1 MKKLFLLVFMVIMT
15 TAAFG
20 QEKMNLVSGGFEVL
34 KDQTEVKVELT
45 FEDVLFM
52 KENITETQYLEN
64 RKKQVLDN
72 PKRGEKA
79 WNMWITEWERYK
91 KEEYINY
98 FTKGLNKT
106 YKDILFKKDSSAKY
120 TLLLETKWIFPGWHA
135 GLTMMTA
142 EINGTVKLVETNNHS
157 VVLAEVELNKFD
169 RFVNNDEVVM
179 EYGRIA
185 GAYESAG
192 RYLGKKIKK
201 SLK

>member
-15 TAAFG
+15 TVAFG

-34 KDQTEVKVELT
+34 KDQTEVNVELK

-106 YKDILFKKDSSAKY
+106 YKEILFKKDSSAKY

-135 GLTMMTA
+135 GLTMMTS
-142 EINGTVKLVETNNHS
+142 EISGTIKLVETNNHS

-169 RFVNNDEVVM
+169 RFVNNDEMVM

>member
-34 KDQTEVKVELT
+34 KDQTEVNVELT

-79 WNMWITEWERYK
+79 WDMWITEWERYK

-106 YKDILFKKDSSAKY
+106 YKEILFKKDSSAKY

-142 EINGTVKLVETNNHS
+142 EISGTIKLVETNNHS

-169 RFVNNDEVVM
+169 RFVNNDEIVM

>member
-34 KDQTEVKVELT
+34 KDQTEVNVELT

-106 YKDILFKKDSSAKY
+106 YKEILFKKDSSAKY

-135 GLTMMTA
+135 GLTMMTS
-142 EINGTVKLVETNNHS
+142 EISGTIKLVETNNHS

>member
-1 MKKLFLLVFMVIMT
+1 MKKLFLLVFMVMMT

-34 KDQTEVKVELT
+34 KDQTEVNVELK

-72 PKRGEKA
+72 PKRGEETWKI
-79 WNMWITEWERYK
+79 WIAEWEKYK
-91 KEEYINY
+91 NEEYIRY
-98 FTKGLNKT
+98 FSKGLNKT
-106 YKDILFKKDSSAKY
+106 YKESFFKKDISSKY

-142 EINGTVKLVETNNHS
+142 EISGTIKLVETSNHS
-157 VVLAEVELNKFD
+157 VVLAEIELNKFD
-169 RFVNNDEVVM
+169 RFVNNDEAVM

-185 GAYESAG
+185 AAYESAG

>member
-34 KDQTEVKVELT
+34 KDQTEVNVELK

-106 YKDILFKKDSSAKY
+106 YKEILFKKDSSAKY

-142 EINGTVKLVETNNHS
+142 EISGTIKLVETNNHS

>member
-1 MKKLFLLVFMVIMT
+1 MVIMT

-34 KDQTEVKVELT
+34 KDQTEVNVELT

-135 GLTMMTA
+135 GLTMMTS
-142 EINGTVKLVETNNHS
+142 EISGTVKLVETNNHS

>member
-34 KDQTEVKVELT
+34 KDQTEVNVELT

>member
-34 KDQTEVKVELT
+34 KDQTEVNVELT

-79 WNMWITEWERYK
+79 WNMWTTEWERYK

-106 YKDILFKKDSSAKY
+106 YKEILFKKDSSAKY

-142 EINGTVKLVETNNHS
+142 EISGTIKLVETNNHS

-169 RFVNNDEVVM
+169 RFVNNDEMVM